1 MLREGRK
8 WLEGGGRSEEG
19 GREEVVGGKGK
30 KLNGTLEGRGG
41 REGVRMEGGREG
53 GRERRREGGRERRR
67 EGGRERE
74 TEGGITNC
82 SQLYQLYNCTC
93 IISD

>member
-41 REGVRMEGGREG
+41 RE
-53 GRERRREGGRERRR
+53 
-67 EGGRERE
+67 
-74 TEGGITNC
+74 
-82 SQLYQLYNCTC
+82 
-93 IISD
+93 